1 MILILI
7 AIIGFA
13 NAARITVAPEGADY
27 SKIQRAL
34 NNASD
39 GDIIEVQSGI
49 YVEHVYV
56 LHSVALIGV
65 DTGSGRPVI
74 DANGSSSAIT
84 LRANGTRIDGF
95 NLTGSGGCGCG
106 NAGIFIDSSDNI
118 ILNNILYKNR
128 YGVYIEEGATNN
140 TIHSNDFLKNRV
152 AANDTVGNRWS
163 MEMKEE
169 GLMGLLKGAKIIG
182 NHYSDYDEPGEG
194 CNDTNSD
201 GFCDEPRTI
210 RNGPGIDEHPLV
222 APIKAYHKESS
233 YTY

>member
-27 SKIQRAL
+27 SKIQGAL

-39 GDIIEVQSGI
+39 GDVIEVQSGR
-49 YVEHVYV
+49 YVEHVYI
-56 LHSVALIGV
+56 LHSVSLIGV

-84 LRANGTRIDGF
+84 LRANGTRIEGF

-106 NAGIFIDSSDNI
+106 NAGIFIDSS
-118 ILNNILYKNR
+118 
-128 YGVYIEEGATNN
+128 
-140 TIHSNDFLKNRV
+140 NDFLGNRV

-169 GLMGLLKGAKIIG
+169 GLMGLLKGAKVIG

-201 GFCDEPRTI
+201 GFCDEPRMI

-222 APIKAYHKESS
+222 APIKG
-233 YTY
+233 